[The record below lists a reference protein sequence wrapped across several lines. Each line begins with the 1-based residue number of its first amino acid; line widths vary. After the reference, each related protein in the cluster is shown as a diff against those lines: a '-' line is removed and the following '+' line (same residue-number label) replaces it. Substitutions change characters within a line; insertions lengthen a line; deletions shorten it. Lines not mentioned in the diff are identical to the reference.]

1 MKKETLMSK
10 FLMPVIA
17 ALAAAVL
24 AAPAAAADIVK
35 LVVPFAAGGP
45 VDQVARM
52 IAPALA
58 TELGKT
64 VIVENRGGAGGTVG
78 ANFVAKSPAD
88 GATVLLATSGY
99 VFSAGTTPSL
109 PYDPKKD
116 LEPVVLIGQVQTLLV
131 ARPSLGVNTV
141 AELIEKAKAG
151 APLNYGSTGVGSTM
165 HVGGELFNM
174 ATNSK
179 VQHVPYKGAA
189 PAITDLLGGQ
199 IDILNADVPV
209 LQPYVKDGRLK
220 GLVVYDTKRS
230 PKLPDVPTASESN
243 LPQLMMSNWYSAM
256 VPAGTPAD
264 VKAQLEQGLLKAIRS
279 PQVAAKLSDAGL
291 SEPMNTA
298 DFTAKLA
305 GEFDRWIPFLQKA
318 GIRAE

>member
-1 MKKETLMSK
+1 MTKLLK
-10 FLMPVIA
+10 PIVAAIA
-17 ALAAAVL
+17 TATF

-45 VDQVARM
+45 VDQVTRT

-78 ANFVAKSPAD
+78 ANFVAKSPPD
-88 GATVLLATSGY
+88 GATVLMATSGY

-116 LEPVVLIGQVQTLLV
+116 LEPVMLIGQVQTLLV

-141 AELIEKAKAG
+141 QELIAKAKGG
-151 APLNYGSTGVGSTM
+151 AALNYGSTGVGSTM

-174 ATNSK
+174 AAGTK

-199 IDILNADVPV
+199 IDMLNADVPV
-209 LQPYVKDGRLK
+209 LQPHVKDGRLK
-220 GLVVYDTKRS
+220 ALVIYDTKRS
-230 PKLPDVPTASESN
+230 PKLPDVPTATEAG
-243 LPQLMMSNWYSAM
+243 LPELMMSNYYTAM

-264 VKAQLEQGLLKAIRS
+264 VKKQLEQGLLKAVRS

-291 SEPMNTA
+291 SEPMNMA
-298 DFTAKLA
+298 DFESKLA
-305 GEFDRWIPFLQKA
+305 GDFDRWIPFLQKA

>member
-1 MKKETLMSK
+1 
-10 FLMPVIA
+10 MPKYLTSVIA
-17 ALAAAVL
+17 AVAAAVI

-88 GATVLLATSGY
+88 GATVLLATSGF

-131 ARPSLGVNTV
+131 ARPSLDVNTV
-141 AELIEKAKAG
+141 AELIEKAKGGTA
-151 APLNYGSTGVGSTM
+151 LNYGSTGVGSTM

-174 ATNSK
+174 AANTK

-189 PAITDLLGGQ
+189 PAINDLLGGQ

-220 GLVVYDTKRS
+220 GLVIYDTKRS
-230 PKLPDVPTASESN
+230 PKLPDVPTATESG

-264 VKAQLEQGLLKAIRS
+264 AKAQLEQGLLKAIRS
-279 PQVAAKLSDAGL
+279 PAVAAKLSDAGL

-298 DFTAKLA
+298 EFTAKLA

>member
-1 MKKETLMSK
+1 M
-10 FLMPVIA
+10 
-17 ALAAAVL
+17 
-24 AAPAAAADIVK
+24 
-35 LVVPFAAGGP
+35 
-45 VDQVARM
+45 
-52 IAPALA
+52 
-58 TELGKT
+58 
-64 VIVENRGGAGGTVG
+64 
-78 ANFVAKSPAD
+78 
-88 GATVLLATSGY
+88 
-99 VFSAGTTPSL
+99 
-109 PYDPKKD
+109 
-116 LEPVVLIGQVQTLLV
+116 
-131 ARPSLGVNTV
+131 
-141 AELIEKAKAG
+141 
-151 APLNYGSTGVGSTM
+151 NYGSTGVGSTM

-174 ATNSK
+174 AANTK

-220 GLVVYDTKRS
+220 GLVIYDTKRS
-230 PKLPDVPTASESN
+230 PKLPDVPTSTESG

-279 PQVAAKLSDAGL
+279 PQVATKLSDAGL

>member
-1 MKKETLMSK
+1 MMRKIL
-10 FLMPVIA
+10 FPFALL
-17 ALAAAVL
+17 LAAA
-24 AAPAAAADIVK
+24 ATPAAAADIVK

-88 GATVLLATSGY
+88 GATVLLATSGF
-99 VFSAGTTPSL
+99 VLSAGTTPSL

-131 ARPSLGVNTV
+131 ARPTLGVNSVEELV
-141 AELIEKAKAG
+141 AKAKG
-151 APLNYGSTGVGSTM
+151 GTPLSYGSTGVGSTM

-174 ATNSK
+174 AAGTQ
-179 VQHVPYKGAA
+179 VQHVPYRGAA
-189 PAITDLLGGQ
+189 PAITDLMGGQ
-199 IDILNADVPV
+199 IDMLNADVPV
-209 LQPYVKDGRLK
+209 LQPHVKDGRLK
-220 GLVVYDTKRS
+220 ALVIYDTKRS
-230 PKLPDVPTASESN
+230 PKLPDVPTATEVG

-264 VKAQLEQGLLKAIRS
+264 AKAQLEQGLLKAIRS
-279 PQVAAKLSDAGL
+279 PEVAAKLSDAGL
-291 SEPMNTA
+291 SGPMNTA
-298 DFTAKLA
+298 DFKLKLA
-305 GEFDRWIPFLQKA
+305 AEFDRWIPFLQKA

>member
-1 MKKETLMSK
+1 MTKLLK
-10 FLMPVIA
+10 PIVAAIA
-17 ALAAAVL
+17 TATF

-45 VDQVARM
+45 VDQVTRT

-78 ANFVAKSPAD
+78 ANFVAKSPPD
-88 GATVLLATSGY
+88 GATVLMATSGY

-116 LEPVVLIGQVQTLLV
+116 LEPVMLIGQVQTLLV

-141 AELIEKAKAG
+141 QELIAKAKGG
-151 APLNYGSTGVGSTM
+151 AALNYGSTGVGSTM

-174 ATNSK
+174 AAGTK

-199 IDILNADVPV
+199 IDMLNADVPV
-209 LQPYVKDGRLK
+209 LQPHVKDGRLK
-220 GLVVYDTKRS
+220 ALVIYDTKRS
-230 PKLPDVPTASESN
+230 PKLPDVPTATEAG
-243 LPQLMMSNWYSAM
+243 LPELMMSNYYTAM

-264 VKAQLEQGLLKAIRS
+264 VKTQLEQGLLKAVRS

-291 SEPMNTA
+291 SEPMNMA
-298 DFTAKLA
+298 DFESKLA
-305 GEFDRWIPFLQKA
+305 GDFDRWIPFLQKA

>member
-1 MKKETLMSK
+1 MPK

-17 ALAAAVL
+17 AIATAAL

-45 VDQVARM
+45 VDQVARI
-52 IAPALA
+52 IAPALS

-88 GATVLLATSGY
+88 GATVLLATSGF

-131 ARPSLGVNTV
+131 ARPSLGVNSV
-141 AELIEKAKAG
+141 AELIEKAKGG
-151 APLNYGSTGVGSTM
+151 AALNYGSTGVGSTM

-220 GLVVYDTKRS
+220 GLVIYDTKRS

-264 VKAQLEQGLLKAIRS
+264 AKAQLEQGLLKAIRS

-291 SEPMNTA
+291 SEPMNTE

>member
-1 MKKETLMSK
+1 
-10 FLMPVIA
+10 MPKLLKPIVAAIA
-17 ALAAAVL
+17 AATL

-45 VDQVARM
+45 VDQVART

-78 ANFVAKSPAD
+78 ANFVAKSPPD
-88 GATVLLATSGY
+88 GATVLMATSGY

-116 LEPVVLIGQVQTLLV
+116 LEPVMLIGQVQTLLV
-131 ARPSLGVNTV
+131 VRPSLGVNTV
-141 AELIEKAKAG
+141 QELIAKAKGG
-151 APLNYGSTGVGSTM
+151 AALNYGSTGVGSTM

-174 ATNSK
+174 AAGTK

-199 IDILNADVPV
+199 IDMLNADVPV

-220 GLVVYDTKRS
+220 ALVIYDTKRS
-230 PKLPDVPTASESN
+230 PKLPDVPTATESG
-243 LPQLMMSNWYSAM
+243 LPELMMSNYYTAM
-256 VPAGTPAD
+256 VPAGTPED
-264 VKAQLEQGLLKAIRS
+264 VKTQLEQGLLKAVSS
-279 PQVAAKLSDAGL
+279 PQVAAKLADAGL
-291 SEPMNTA
+291 SEPMNMA
-298 DFTAKLA
+298 DYKAKLA
-305 GEFDRWIPFLQKA
+305 ADFDRWIPFLQKA

>member
-1 MKKETLMSK
+1 MTKLLK
-10 FLMPVIA
+10 PIVAAIA
-17 ALAAAVL
+17 TATF

-45 VDQVARM
+45 VDQVTRT

-78 ANFVAKSPAD
+78 ANFVAKSPPD
-88 GATVLLATSGY
+88 GATVLMATSGY

-116 LEPVVLIGQVQTLLV
+116 LEPVMLIGQVQTLLV

-141 AELIEKAKAG
+141 QELIAKAKGG
-151 APLNYGSTGVGSTM
+151 AALNYGSTGVGSTM

-174 ATNSK
+174 AAGTK

-199 IDILNADVPV
+199 IDMLNADVPV
-209 LQPYVKDGRLK
+209 LQPHVKDGRLK
-220 GLVVYDTKRS
+220 ALVIYDTKRS
-230 PKLPDVPTASESN
+230 PKLPDVPTATEADSYARVVLRIEECHQS
-243 LPQLMMSNWYSAM
+243 LRIVEQALDRLLGLVVEGAVAVRDFQRAKREPP
-256 VPAGTPAD
+256 PAT
-264 VKAQLEQGLLKAIRS
+264 
-279 PQVAAKLSDAGL
+279 AGWL
-291 SEPMNTA
+291 TV
-298 DFTAKLA
+298 D
-305 GEFDRWIPFLQKA
+305 
-318 GIRAE
+318 

>member
-1 MKKETLMSK
+1 
-10 FLMPVIA
+10 MPKLLKPIVAAIA
-17 ALAAAVL
+17 AATL

-45 VDQVARM
+45 VDQVART

-78 ANFVAKSPAD
+78 ANFVAKSPPD
-88 GATVLLATSGY
+88 GATVLMATSGY

-116 LEPVVLIGQVQTLLV
+116 LEPVMLIGQVQTLLV

-141 AELIEKAKAG
+141 QELIAKAKGG
-151 APLNYGSTGVGSTM
+151 AALNYGSTGVGSTM

-174 ATNSK
+174 AAGTK

-199 IDILNADVPV
+199 IDMLNADVPV
-209 LQPYVKDGRLK
+209 LQPHVKDGRLK
-220 GLVVYDTKRS
+220 ALVIYDTKRS
-230 PKLPDVPTASESN
+230 PKLPDVPTATEAG
-243 LPQLMMSNWYSAM
+243 LPELMMSNYYTAM

-264 VKAQLEQGLLKAIRS
+264 VKKQLEQGLLKAVRS

-291 SEPMNTA
+291 SEPMNMA
-298 DFTAKLA
+298 DFESKLA
-305 GEFDRWIPFLQKA
+305 GDFDRWIPFLQKA